1 MKEQILAVQR
11 MQDYICGHLE
21 DEITL
26 SDLARASLYSPW
38 YSYRLFRLHLGITP
52 ADYIRRLRLSRSAL
66 RLKSGKCRITDAAL
80 DLGFGSVDGYIR
92 AFSREFGMTPGEY
105 ARRPVPI
112 TLFVPYGAKFRELRK
127 EPKAMSKVRNVFI
140 QVIRKPA
147 RKVIIKRGV
156 KADSYFPYCEEVGC
170 DVWGTLLSMDSL
182 CGEPVCL
189 WLPEKYRKAG
199 TSAYVQGVEAAV
211 DDNAAVPEGFDEIT
225 LPETEYLMFQGETF
239 AEEDYC
245 EAIDAVQ
252 QAMNKYDPSV
262 IGYEWNDDEPR
273 IQLEPVGTRGYI
285 ELRAIKRK
293 AE

>member
-92 AFSREFGMTPGEY
+92 AFFREFGMTPGEY

-189 WLPEKYRKAG
+189 WLPEKYRKSG

-211 DDNAAVPEGFDEIT
+211 DGNAAVPEGFDEIT
-225 LPETEYLMFQGETF
+225 LPETEYLMFQGEPF

-252 QAMNKYDPSV
+252 QAMNKYAPSV

>member
-1 MKEQILAVQR
+1 
-11 MQDYICGHLE
+11 
-21 DEITL
+21 
-26 SDLARASLYSPW
+26 
-38 YSYRLFRLHLGITP
+38 
-52 ADYIRRLRLSRSAL
+52 
-66 RLKSGKCRITDAAL
+66 
-80 DLGFGSVDGYIR
+80 
-92 AFSREFGMTPGEY
+92 
-105 ARRPVPI
+105 
-112 TLFVPYGAKFRELRK
+112 
-127 EPKAMSKVRNVFI
+127 MSKVRNVFI

-211 DDNAAVPEGFDEIT
+211 DGNAAVPEGFDEIT